1 QCVDRRAR
9 SRRLALARQRL
20 SLSAVSKDRNTRRA
34 GRAGVTLYSDVI
46 RNRFRNPRFRG
57 TLANA
62 DVAFEDV
69 NPLCGDRIRIE
80 CRLADGKIA
89 EARFTGDCCAI
100 AAASADVLM
109 ELMTGQPVTMAHTLG
124 AGDLLER
131 LDADIRPSRMKCVT
145 LPLSVLQ
152 GALDGKEVAR

>member
-1 QCVDRRAR
+1 MA
-9 SRRLALARQRL
+9 
-20 SLSAVSKDRNTRRA
+20 
-34 GRAGVTLYSDVI
+34 LYSDVI
-46 RNRFRNPRFRG
+46 RERFRNPRFRG
-57 TLANA
+57 TLPDA
-62 DVAFEDV
+62 DTAFEDV

-100 AAASADVLM
+100 AAASADVLIEQM
-109 ELMTGQPVTMAHTLG
+109 LGQPTARAHALR
-124 AGDLLER
+124 ASDLLER

-152 GALDGKEVAR
+152 GALDGKEVAQ